1 MKAMSRNGRKGFA
14 TWLLSFF
21 TLLAVVNVINAIIHV
36 NLNGAD
42 SAIVFTVFNVWVGG
56 PVNAEVYLLES
67 MIVAFLLFGLTSFS
81 VYRGLPAD
89 PAVLEKIGKV
99 EENLTTNSNMIEN
112 TQIGFFRKLEESQN
126 ANDEVFKRINLGFD
140 SMKKETSDN
149 LAQQKAALERME
161 EESRRNAEAM
171 NRQAKEM
178 AKLKTQVERL
188 EMGPPQRPKLTS
200 RTRLEQVK
208 SIPPRLATKLNQMQT
223 TNVSDLLAADAV
235 ILAQR
240 ASEMVETIANVQARA
255 QLLMVPGIDEENADM
270 LVKYGIT
277 SRKELANQDPVQ
289 LYKGIVGIAK
299 TYVDQGKLSANKVPD
314 VEDVSSWI
322 KQARL

>member
-1 MKAMSRNGRKGFA
+1 LKTMSKNGRKGTA

-21 TLLAVVNVINAIIHV
+21 TLLAVVNVFNATIQL
-36 NLNGAD
+36 NLNGAA
-42 SAIVFTVFNVWVGG
+42 STVFFRVFNADLGG
-56 PVNAEVYLLES
+56 LNAEVYLWASL
-67 MIVAFLLFGLTSFS
+67 IVAFLLFGVTSFS
-81 VYRGLPAD
+81 VYRGLPVD
-89 PAVLEKIGKV
+89 PQMLQRIGKV
-99 EENLTTNSNMIEN
+99 EENLATNSNMIEN
-112 TQIGFFRKLEESQN
+112 TQIGFFRKLEENQKT
-126 ANDEVFKRINLGFD
+126 NDEVFKKINLGLD
-140 SMKKETSDN
+140 DMKKEASDN
-149 LAQQKAALERME
+149 LATQKAALGKME
-161 EESRRNAEAM
+161 EESRRNAEVM
-171 NRQAKEM
+171 KRQATEL
-178 AKLKTQVERL
+178 AKLKKHVEKLGR
-188 EMGPPQRPKLTS
+188 EPTQRPKLTS
-200 RTRLEQVK
+200 RTRLEHVK

-255 QLLMVPGIDEENADM
+255 QLLMVPGIDEENADL

-289 LYKGIVGIAK
+289 LYRGIVGIAK

-322 KQARL
+322 KQAQL